1 MSNKYLEAFSNIGP
15 YWSNSNAKFEASK
28 PNMLDRVGRA
38 VNPMTSLGSALGSVH
53 DAASQGSVS
62 GMALGAL
69 GALPMMA
76 ATKAGNS
83 ALGLAFKNAGDA
95 YVPAI
100 PNMYHTLRN
109 FGAGALA
116 AVSPNVSL
124 SQTPQARY
132 NTAAVI
138 R

>member
-1 MSNKYLEAFSNIGP
+1 MSNKYLEAFGSIGP
-15 YWSNSNAKFEASK
+15 YWSNSNANFEASK
-28 PNMLDRVGRA
+28 PSMLDRVGRA
-38 VNPMTSLGSALGSVH
+38 INPMTSLGSALGSVH

-69 GALPMMA
+69 GALPMMG
-76 ATKAGNS
+76 ATKAGNG

-95 YVPAI
+95 YAPVI
-100 PNMYHTLRN
+100 PSMYHTLRN
-109 FGAGALA
+109 FGAGAIA

-124 SQTPQARY
+124 SQEPQARY
-132 NTAAVI
+132 STAGVV